1 MRLRERQL
9 DAQRLSADPKNRT
22 WPIPSPLSPRE
33 TFGSEKI
40 KLGTQ
45 EAFLSWKTGS

>member
-9 DAQRLSADPKNRT
+9 DAQRLSANPKNRT

-33 TFGSEKI
+33 TS
-40 KLGTQ
+40 TQ
-45 EAFLSWKTGS
+45 GENQKVTRS

>member
-9 DAQRLSADPKNRT
+9 DAQRLSTNLKNWP

-33 TFGSEKI
+33 TSTKGENQKVTRS
-40 KLGTQ
+40 
-45 EAFLSWKTGS
+45 